1 MVKLIGFF
9 SLIRTKNLLIIAISQ
24 YLIRYAIIIPMTD
37 SKGLSDLQFFYLVL
51 STIFIAAAG
60 YIINDYFDTRVDR
73 LNNRKLI
80 IDHTIKRRE
89 AILLH
94 FIFSGLGVFLGFFL
108 GWRVGILNLGFINLF
123 CSSALWFYS
132 TNFKRAYLSGNLLI
146 SLLAALVI
154 LIIPLYE
161 IIPNPNTNS
170 ENAIYI
176 KNAFYIICGY
186 AIFAFITTFI
196 REIIKDFEDASGD
209 KKMGYTTFAIVSP
222 KTAKK
227 VVQSL
232 SLILITIIG
241 VVAYLQ
247 IIYPAYYAAAYVIF
261 AIEVPFIYFFIKL
274 MGINDKKEYHQLS
287 QTIKL
292 IMLTGSLS
300 MLVFTLLF

>member
-1 MVKLIGFF
+1 MVKVIDFF
-9 SLIRTKNLLIIAISQ
+9 RLIRIKNLLIIAISQ
-24 YLIRYAIIIPMTD
+24 YLIRHTIIIPMANNN
-37 SKGLSDLQFFYLVL
+37 SLNNLQFFYLVL

-73 LNNRKLI
+73 LNNRKII

-94 FIFSGLGVFLGFFL
+94 FLFSGIGVFLGFFL
-108 GWRVGILNLGFINLF
+108 GWRVGIMNLGFINLF

-170 ENAIYI
+170 

-186 AIFAFITTFI
+186 AIFAFFTTFI

-209 KKMGYTTFAIVSP
+209 KKMGYTTFAIVSA

-227 VVQSL
+227 VVQYI

-241 VVAYLQ
+241 VAVYLQ
-247 IIYPAYYAAAYVIF
+247 FTYLAHYAAVYVIL
-261 AIEVPFIYFFIKL
+261 AVEIPFIYFFLKL
-274 MGINDKKEYHQLS
+274 FNTNDTNGYHHLS

-292 IMLTGSLS
+292 IILTGTLS
-300 MLVFTLLF
+300 MLIFTILF

>member
-1 MVKLIGFF
+1 MVKLIDFF
-9 SLIRTKNLLIIAISQ
+9 RLIRFKNLLIIAISQ

-37 SKGLSDLQFFYLVL
+37 SKSLSDLQFFFLVL

-60 YIINDYFDTRVDR
+60 YIINDYFDTKVDR

-94 FIFSGLGVFLGFFL
+94 FVFSGIGIFLGFFL
-108 GWRVGILNLGFINLF
+108 GWRVDIINLGFINLF
-123 CSSALWFYS
+123 CSCALWFYS
-132 TNFKRAYLSGNLLI
+132 THFKRAYLSGNLLI
-146 SLLAALVI
+146 SLLTALSI

-161 IIPNPNTNS
+161 IIPNPNTNG
-170 ENAIYI
+170 E
-176 KNAFYIICGY
+176 NAFYVICSY

-209 KKMGYTTFAIVSP
+209 KKMGYNTFAIISE

-232 SLILITIIG
+232 SLILITVIG
-241 VVAYLQ
+241 VVAYHQLK
-247 IIYPAYYAAAYVIF
+247 YPAYLAAGYVILLVE
-261 AIEVPFIYFFIKL
+261 IPFIYFFIKL
-274 MGINDKKEYHQLS
+274 IGFNDKKGYHHLS

-292 IMLTGSLS
+292 IMLTGILS
-300 MLVFTLLF
+300 MLVFTILF

>member
-1 MVKLIGFF
+1 MVKLIDFF
-9 SLIRTKNLLIIAISQ
+9 RLIRTKNLLIIVISQ

-37 SKGLSDLQFFYLVL
+37 SKSLSDLQFFYLVL

-94 FIFSGLGVFLGFFL
+94 FVFSGIGVFLGFFL
-108 GWRVGILNLGFINLF
+108 GWRVGIINLGFINLF

-132 TNFKRAYLSGNLLI
+132 THFKRSYLSGNLLI
-146 SLLAALVI
+146 SLLAALVL
-154 LIIPLYE
+154 LIVPLYE
-161 IIPNPNTNS
+161 IIPNPATNS
-170 ENAIYI
+170 E
-176 KNAFYIICGY
+176 NAFYIICGY
-186 AIFAFITTFI
+186 ATFAFITTFI

-209 KKMGYTTFAIVSP
+209 KKMGYTTFAIVSA
-222 KTAKK
+222 KTAKNI
-227 VVQSL
+227 VQSL

-241 VVAYLQ
+241 VVAYFQLM
-247 IIYPAYYAAAYVIF
+247 YPAYLAAAYVIL
-261 AIEVPFIYFFIKL
+261 IVELPFIYFFIKL
-274 MGINDKKEYHQLS
+274 FSVSDKKGYHHLS

-292 IMLTGSLS
+292 IMLTGTLS

>member
-1 MVKLIGFF
+1 MVKLMDFF
-9 SLIRTKNLLIIAISQ
+9 RLIRTKNLLIIAISQ
-24 YLIRYAIIIPMTD
+24 YLIRYSIIIPMTD
-37 SKGLSDLQFFYLVL
+37 SKSLSDLQFFYLVL

-80 IDHTIKRRE
+80 IDYTIKRRE

-94 FIFSGLGVFLGFFL
+94 FIFSGIGVFLGFFL
-108 GWRVGILNLGFINLF
+108 GWRAGILNLGFINLF

-132 TNFKRAYLSGNLLI
+132 TYFKRAYLSGNLLI

-170 ENAIYI
+170 E
-176 KNAFYIICGY
+176 NAFYIICGY

-209 KKMGYTTFAIVSP
+209 KKMGYTTFAIVSA

-232 SLILITIIG
+232 SLMLITIIG

-247 IIYPAYYAAAYVIF
+247 LKYPAYLAAAYVIL
-261 AIEVPFIYFFIKL
+261 IVEVPFIYFFIKL
-274 MGINDKKEYHQLS
+274 IGVNDKKGYNYLS

-292 IMLTGSLS
+292 IMLTGTLS

>member
-1 MVKLIGFF
+1 MVKLIDFF
-9 SLIRTKNLLIIAISQ
+9 RLIRTKNLLIIVISQ

-37 SKGLSDLQFFYLVL
+37 SKSLSDLQFFYLVL

-94 FIFSGLGVFLGFFL
+94 FVFSGIGVFLGFFL
-108 GWRVGILNLGFINLF
+108 ALIVGIINLGFINLF

-132 TNFKRAYLSGNLLI
+132 THFKRSYLCGNLLI
-146 SLLAALVI
+146 SLLAALVL
-154 LIIPLYE
+154 LIVPLYE
-161 IIPNPNTNS
+161 IIPNPDTNS
-170 ENAIYI
+170 E
-176 KNAFYIICGY
+176 NAFYIICGY
-186 AIFAFITTFI
+186 ATFAFITTFI
-196 REIIKDFEDASGD
+196 REIIKDFEDTSGD
-209 KKMGYTTFAIVSP
+209 KKMGYTTFAIVSA
-222 KTAKK
+222 KTAKNII
-227 VVQSL
+227 QSL

-241 VVAYLQ
+241 VVAYFQLM
-247 IIYPAYYAAAYVIF
+247 YTAYLAAAYVIL
-261 AIEVPFIYFFIKL
+261 IVELPFIYFFIKL
-274 MGINDKKEYHQLS
+274 FSVSDKKGYHHLS

-292 IMLTGSLS
+292 IMLTGTLP

>member
-1 MVKLIGFF
+1 MVKLLDFLR
-9 SLIRTKNLLIIAISQ
+9 LIRIKNLIIIAISQ
-24 YLIRYAIIIPMTD
+24 YLVRYAIIIPMTD
-37 SKGLSDLQFFYLVL
+37 SRSLSDLQFFYLVL
-51 STIFIAAAG
+51 STIMIAAAG

-73 LNNRKLI
+73 LNNRRLI

-94 FIFSGLGVFLGFFL
+94 FVFSGIGVFLGFFL
-108 GWRVGILNLGFINLF
+108 GWRVGIINLF
-123 CSSALWFYS
+123 CSSVLWFYS
-132 TNFKRAYLSGNLLI
+132 THFKRAYLSGNLLI

-161 IIPNPNTNS
+161 IIPNPYTNS
-170 ENAIYI
+170 E
-176 KNAFYIICGY
+176 NAFYIICGY

-209 KKMGYTTFAIVSP
+209 KKMGYTTFAIVSA

-227 VVQSL
+227 IVQSL

-241 VVAYLQ
+241 VVIYLQ
-247 IIYPAYYAAAYVIF
+247 FIYLAFYAAAYVVLAVEI
-261 AIEVPFIYFFIKL
+261 PFIYFFVKL
-274 MGINDKKEYHQLS
+274 LNTNDTKGYHHLS

-292 IMLTGSLS
+292 IILTGTLS
-300 MLVFTLLF
+300 MLVFTILF

>member
-1 MVKLIGFF
+1 MVKLIDFF
-9 SLIRTKNLLIIAISQ
+9 RLIRTKNLLIIAICQ
-24 YLIRYAIIIPMTD
+24 YLIRYSIIIPMTD
-37 SKGLSDLQFFYLVL
+37 SRSLSDLQFFYLVL

-80 IDHTIKRRE
+80 IDNTIKRRE
-89 AILLH
+89 AIFLH
-94 FIFSGLGVFLGFFL
+94 FIFSGTGVFLGFFL
-108 GWRVGILNLGFINLF
+108 AWIVDIINLGFINLF

-132 TNFKRAYLSGNLLI
+132 TNFKRTYLSGNLLI

-170 ENAIYI
+170 ENA
-176 KNAFYIICGY
+176 FYIICGY

-196 REIIKDFEDASGD
+196 REIIKDFEDATGD
-209 KKMGYTTFAIVSP
+209 KKMGYTTFAIVSE

-241 VVAYLQ
+241 IIAYLQ
-247 IIYPAYYAAAYVIF
+247 IKYQVFLAAAYVIL
-261 AIEVPFIYFFIKL
+261 IVEVPFIYFFIKL
-274 MGINDKKEYHQLS
+274 IGTCNKKSYRQLS

-292 IMLTGSLS
+292 IMLTGTLS

>member
-1 MVKLIGFF
+1 MVKLIDFF
-9 SLIRTKNLLIIAISQ
+9 RLIRTKNLLIIAISQ

-37 SKGLSDLQFFYLVL
+37 SKSLNDLQFFYLVL
-51 STIFIAAAG
+51 STIFIAASG

-80 IDHTIKRRE
+80 IDHTFKRRE

-94 FIFSGLGVFLGFFL
+94 FVFSGIGVFLGFFL
-108 GWRVGILNLGFINLF
+108 GWRVGIINLGFINLF

-132 TNFKRAYLSGNLLI
+132 THFKRAYLSGNLLI

-154 LIIPLYE
+154 LIVPLYE

-170 ENAIYI
+170 E
-176 KNAFYIICGY
+176 NAFYIICGY

-209 KKMGYTTFAIVSP
+209 KKMGYTTFAIVSA
-222 KTAKK
+222 KTAKN

-247 IIYPAYYAAAYVIF
+247 LIYPAYYAAAYVIL
-261 AIEVPFIYFFIKL
+261 IVEIPFIYFFIKL
-274 MGINDKKEYHQLS
+274 IGVNDKKGYHHLS
-287 QTIKL
+287 QVIKL
-292 IMLTGSLS
+292 IMLTGTLS

>member
-1 MVKLIGFF
+1 MVKIIDFF
-9 SLIRTKNLLIIAISQ
+9 RLIRTKNLLIIAISQ
-24 YLIRYAIIIPMTD
+24 YLIRYTIIIPMTN
-37 SKGLSDLQFFYLVL
+37 SNSLNNLQFFFLVL

-94 FIFSGLGVFLGFFL
+94 FVFSGIGVFLGFYL
-108 GWRVGILNLGFINLF
+108 AWRVGNLNLGFINLF

-154 LIIPLYE
+154 LIVPLYE

-170 ENAIYI
+170 E
-176 KNAFYIICGY
+176 NAFYIICGY

-209 KKMGYTTFAIVSP
+209 KKMGYTTFAIVSA

-247 IIYPAYYAAAYVIF
+247 LIYPLYLAAAYVIL
-261 AIEVPFIYFFIKL
+261 IVEVPFIYFFIKL
-274 MGINDKKEYHQLS
+274 IGVNDKKGYNQLS

-292 IMLTGSLS
+292 IMLTGTLS

>member
-1 MVKLIGFF
+1 
-9 SLIRTKNLLIIAISQ
+9 
-24 YLIRYAIIIPMTD
+24 MTD
-37 SKGLSDLQFFYLVL
+37 SKSLSDLQFFYLVL

-94 FIFSGLGVFLGFFL
+94 FVFSGIGVFLGFFL
-108 GWRVGILNLGFINLF
+108 GWRVGIINLGFINLF

-132 TNFKRAYLSGNLLI
+132 THFKRAYLSGNLLI
-146 SLLAALVI
+146 SLLAALVL
-154 LIIPLYE
+154 LIVPLYE
-161 IIPNPNTNS
+161 IIPNPDTNS
-170 ENAIYI
+170 E
-176 KNAFYIICGY
+176 NAFYIICGY

-209 KKMGYTTFAIVSP
+209 KKMGYTTFAIVSA
-222 KTAKK
+222 KTAKNI
-227 VVQSL
+227 VQSL
-232 SLILITIIG
+232 SLILISIIG
-241 VVAYLQ
+241 VVAYFQLM
-247 IIYPAYYAAAYVIF
+247 YPAYLAAAYVIL
-261 AIEVPFIYFFIKL
+261 IVEVPFIYFFIKL
-274 MGINDKKEYHQLS
+274 FSVSDKKGYHHLS

-292 IMLTGSLS
+292 IMLTGTLS